1 LRSPRTLSASNA
13 PASTTWRARQRHDG
27 GYRISRGLPN
37 RSVQLV
43 EELTDLAEA
52 LWEAFEHRSD
62 ATSFLDQVAGD
73 REQLCDSVTA
83 EWRACVTATQL
94 FESLLDVAH
103 GTNHNEHVFATV
115 RRQLPEF
122 PVDLGNGP
130 VEPTRRTRP
139 FRALRI

>member
-1 LRSPRTLSASNA
+1 MCVAVRRTHSASNA
-13 PASTTWRARQRHDG
+13 PASTTSRGA
-27 GYRISRGLPN
+27 YRISRGLPN

-62 ATSFLDQVAGD
+62 ATSFLDQVASD
-73 REQLCDSVTA
+73 REQLGDSVTA

-103 GTNHNEHVFATV
+103 GTNHNERVFAAV
-115 RRQLPEF
+115 RGQLPEF
-122 PVDLGNGP
+122 PVDLGNSP
-130 VEPTRRTRP
+130 LQFVRE
-139 FRALRI
+139 LRSQIV

>member
-1 LRSPRTLSASNA
+1 MRRTLSASNA
-13 PASTTWRARQRHDG
+13 PASTTWCG

-52 LWEAFEHRSD
+52 LWQAFEHRSD

-83 EWRACVTATQL
+83 ERRARVTATQL
-94 FESLLDVAH
+94 FVSLLDVAH
-103 GTNHNEHVFATV
+103 EPIEQLFVGNYESSQSTSGMARSSSSMNSCAKSCSRPL
-115 RRQLPEF
+115 RRA
-122 PVDLGNGP
+122 
-130 VEPTRRTRP
+130 R
-139 FRALRI
+139 